1 MTTLRDLKRV
11 AKNVGL
17 KGYRNMKKDDL
28 QVAIVMHMQ
37 QTGQI
42 VNPYTAAPLMKKASR
57 KRRSSKRKASRKRSR
72 KRRSSKRKA
81 SRKRRSVKK
90 KVSKRKAS
98 RKRSRKRRS
107 TKRCPPG
114 CVKRR

>member
-1 MTTLRDLKRV
+1 MTTLKDLKRV

-17 KGYRNMKKDDL
+17 KGVSNMKKDDL
-28 QVAIVMHMQ
+28 EVAIVKHMQ
-37 QTGQI
+37 QTGMI
-42 VNPYTAAPLMKKASR
+42 VNPYAVAPPMKKVSR
-57 KRRSSKRKASRKRSR
+57 KRRSAKRKV
-72 KRRSSKRKA
+72 

-107 TKRCPPG
+107 TKRCPSG

>member
-1 MTTLRDLKRV
+1 MTKLKDLKRV

-17 KGYRNMKKDDL
+17 KGVSNMKKDDL
-28 QVAIVMHMQ
+28 EVAIVKHMQ
-37 QTGQI
+37 QTGMI
-42 VNPYTAAPLMKKASR
+42 VNPYAVAPPMKKVSR
-57 KRRSSKRKASRKRSR
+57 KRRSAKRKASRKRSR
-72 KRRSSKRKA
+72 KRRSAKRKV
-81 SRKRRSVKK
+81 SRKRSSVKK

-114 CVKRR
+114 CMKRR

>member
-1 MTTLRDLKRV
+1 MITLKDLKRV

-57 KRRSSKRKASRKRSR
+57 KRRSSKRKASRKR
-72 KRRSSKRKA
+72 
-81 SRKRRSVKK
+81 RSVKK

>member
-42 VNPYTAAPLMKKASR
+42 VNPYTAASPMKKA
-57 KRRSSKRKASRKRSR
+57 SR

>member
-1 MTTLRDLKRV
+1 MTTLKDLKRV
-11 AKNVGL
+11 AKNIGL
-17 KGYRNMKKDDL
+17 KGVSNMKKDDL
-28 QVAIVMHMQ
+28 EVAIVKHMQ
-37 QTGQI
+37 QTGMI
-42 VNPYTAAPLMKKASR
+42 VNPYAVAPPMKKV
-57 KRRSSKRKASRKRSR
+57 
-72 KRRSSKRKA
+72 

-107 TKRCPPG
+107 TKRCPSG